1 MCIIS
6 SLGYLKIYIFFINIF
21 LLSFSLLSK
30 GRRMAYAQFIH
41 EVHVSLHVVIEVAV
55 YQFIKLEKKS
65 YIMMTINLKIN

>member
-1 MCIIS
+1 
-6 SLGYLKIYIFFINIF
+6 
-21 LLSFSLLSK
+21 
-30 GRRMAYAQFIH
+30 MAYAQFIH